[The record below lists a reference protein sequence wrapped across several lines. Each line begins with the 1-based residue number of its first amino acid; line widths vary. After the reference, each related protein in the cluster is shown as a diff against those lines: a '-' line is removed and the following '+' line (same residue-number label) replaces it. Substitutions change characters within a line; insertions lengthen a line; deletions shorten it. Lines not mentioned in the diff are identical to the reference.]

1 MKSQK
6 VIVVV
11 EAGWVFFAEGS
22 EEREG
27 KLWLTDA
34 STIRRWGTTKGLGEI
49 ALSGPTNETILDYCG
64 NPSVPLG
71 KVLFT
76 LPCTY

>member
-11 EAGWVFFAEGS
+11 EAGWVFLAEDS

-34 STIRRWGTTKGLGEI
+34 STIRLWGTTKGLGEI
-49 ALSGPTNETILDYCG
+49 ALSGPTKTTILDYCG

-76 LPCTY
+76 IPCTY